1 MLNLEW
7 YRTFKVIYEAGTLSA
22 AAQVLFISQPGVS
35 LHLSSLETYTG
46 YRLFERDTRKMMAT
60 ERGTMLYNF
69 IVDHMNKLEEAE
81 QIFHRKSRVEKPTIS
96 VGMGF
101 EIFQHT
107 LEPYVSEL
115 PFKLVT
121 RFGESAQLLQE
132 LHSGALDLV
141 LTSGTG
147 NLSKADYQPFTTEKM
162 VLICGSQTDTGELDE
177 LLGNGDRHALKDWL
191 ALQTWYAT
199 GADTEHLKRFWMAS
213 FNALPRFR
221 PTYVLPYFGSI
232 LRCIAHNKG
241 FAIVPDFLCS
251 RALTDGSIRLPW
263 PDSHPIENTLHFG
276 KQKKS
281 SYLKEVKQ
289 LEDIITKN
297 WISLTNPINYAQHQ
311 TANTLS

>member
-35 LHLSSLETYTG
+35 LHLSSLESYTG

-69 IVDHMNKLEEAE
+69 IIDHMNKLEEAE
-81 QIFHRKSRVEKPTIS
+81 QIFHRKSRIEKPTVS
-96 VGMGF
+96 VGMSF

-132 LHSGALDLV
+132 LNHGALDLI
-141 LTSGTG
+141 LTTQTG
-147 NLSKADYQPFTTEKM
+147 HQQNLAYKPFSTERM
-162 VLICGSQTDTGELDE
+162 VLICGSQTDTGTLDE
-177 LLGNGDRHALKDWL
+177 LLLKNDKAAIKDWL
-191 ALQTWYAT
+191 ALQIWYSTA
-199 GADTEHLKRFWMAS
+199 ADTDHLNRFWEVN
-213 FNALPRFR
+213 FNSSPRFR

-232 LRCIAHNKG
+232 LRCMANGNG
-241 FAIVPDFLCS
+241 FAVVPDFLC
-251 RALTDGSIRLPW
+251 RKDIDDQTIKMVWEGNQ
-263 PDSHPIENTLHFG
+263 PIENVLYFG
-276 KQKKS
+276 KRKKAVHTT
-281 SYLKEVKQ
+281 EIEQ
-289 LEDIITKN
+289 LEDILSRN
-297 WISLTNPINYAQHQ
+297 WPPLK
-311 TANTLS
+311 TLAELQ